1 MEFSI
6 ITPWSNPLEEPIA
19 VEEIMRSEVDP
30 PESVKDFFQIFYA
43 RPSGNLLWR
52 KERHANSTS
61 ADIAYPCSG
70 GKL

>member
-6 ITPWSNPLEEPIA
+6 ITPWSNPLEEPIT

-30 PESVKDFFQIFYA
+30 PKSVKDFFQIFYA
-43 RPSGNLLWR
+43 GPFGNLLWR
-52 KERHANSTS
+52 KERHVNSTS
-61 ADIAYPCSG
+61 ADIVCPCSG

>member
-6 ITPWSNPLEEPIA
+6 ITPWSNPMEEPIT

-30 PESVKDFFQIFYA
+30 PKSVKDFFQIFYA
-43 RPSGNLLWR
+43 GSSSNLLWR
-52 KERHANSTS
+52 KERHVNSTS
-61 ADIAYPCSG
+61 AVIVYPCSG